1 MSSSPR
7 HCVVVG
13 AGAWGLPAAAELTR
27 RGHRVTLIDRYGP
40 GNALSSST
48 GTTRLWRLA
57 DPDPLRA
64 RVAQRGVEAMRRLT
78 ERAGTP
84 VFLTCGLLWRD
95 DASIPD
101 VVSTLDGLGIPYTS
115 VPSGDVDRFFP
126 GLRSDGRDAL
136 WQPEAGVVLAAVSLR
151 AQLTSFQSAS
161 GATLLQREVVR
172 VERAANGVRVVL
184 TDGDTVDADVA
195 VLAGGPG
202 ARALLAPL
210 GIDVPLHPYL
220 EQVVHFGDPAN
231 PGATD
236 DFPCLFDGP
245 DGDRPGI
252 YAMPAPGAGFK
263 VGLDQPLRDYR
274 ADDLDRTPDAG
285 RTAVI
290 GDRVR
295 ADLGSVVPTVLDAQV
310 CSWTDS
316 PDGSFIVDRL
326 DGGIVIAC
334 GDSGEGFKYSALMGE
349 VLADLAEGHT
359 VDADVAS
366 WSLARFAR
374 GVPERSGPHV
384 LGRH

>member
-1 MSSSPR
+1 MTLT
-7 HCVVVG
+7 CVVVG
-13 AGAWGLPAAAELTR
+13 AGAWGLPAAAELAR

-40 GNALSSST
+40 ANSLSSST

-57 DPDPLRA
+57 DPDPVRSRL
-64 RVAQRGVEAMRRLT
+64 AQRGVEAMHRLA

-84 VFLTCGLLWRD
+84 VFRTCGLLWRD
-95 DASIPD
+95 DASIPA
-101 VVSTLDGLGIPYTS
+101 VGSTLDGLGIAYTS
-115 VPSGDVDRFFP
+115 VPAHDVDRFFP
-126 GLRSDGRDAL
+126 GLRNDGRDAL
-136 WQPEAGVVLAAVSLR
+136 WQPAAGVVLAAASLQ
-151 AQLTSFQSAS
+151 AQLGSFQNAF
-161 GATLLQREVVR
+161 GTTLLERQVVG
-172 VERAANGVRVVL
+172 VERTSHGVRLVL

-202 ARALLAPL
+202 AGALLSPL
-210 GIDVPLHPYL
+210 GVDMPLHPYL

-236 DFPCLFDGP
+236 HLPCLFDGP
-245 DGDRPGI
+245 DGHRPGI

-263 VGLDQPLRDYR
+263 VGLDVPLRDLH
-274 ADDLDRTPDAG
+274 AGDLDRTPDAG

-290 GDRVR
+290 RNRVR
-295 ADLGSVVPTVLDAQV
+295 TSLPAVAPTVLDAQV

-326 DGGIVIAC
+326 EGGIVIAC

-349 VLADLAEGHT
+349 VLADLAEGRS
-359 VDADVAS
+359 VDADVAE
-366 WSLARFAR
+366 WSLARFAE
-374 GVPERSGPHV
+374 GMPERTGPHV